1 MPDAASIAL
10 IDRPL
15 DLRGPGAAVRFANR
29 LLLAPMEGVTE
40 RCFRDLVIALGG
52 VGGACTEFVRIS
64 SSPIPARVIRRHL
77 GDAQPVPIA
86 VQLMA
91 PDAEHL
97 VTTIAAAEA
106 AGAAWIDLNFGC
118 PAPVVFDK
126 CAGSALLRTPD
137 RVAAIVRAAVAAT
150 RLPVSAK
157 VRAGIDSPDRVAEI
171 VLAAADAGAAMVTL
185 HARLR
190 VQTYAMP
197 ATWRWIAEARAAL
210 TRGGHAIPLVGN
222 GGVEAAGDA
231 ARLMR
236 ESGCDAVMI
245 GRAALA
251 DPWIFRAAMGGPQA
265 DAGEA
270 RAFACGYIDALA
282 AEYGER
288 TALARGKQLAR
299 WYRAG
304 GLFAGREDERARVL
318 RLDSVGAVR
327 AWFAD
332 AAPLTGS

>member
-15 DLRGPGAAVRFANR
+15 DLRGPGAVARLANR

-40 RCFRDLVIALGG
+40 RCFRELVIALGG
-52 VGGACTEFVRIS
+52 VGAACTEFVRIS
-64 SSPIPARVIRRHL
+64 SSAIPARIIRKHL
-77 GDAQPVPIA
+77 GEPQAVPVA

-97 VTTIAAAEA
+97 VRTIAAAEA

-157 VRAGIDSPDRVAEI
+157 VRAGIDAADRVAEI

-197 ATWRWIAEARAAL
+197 ATWRWIGEARAAL
-210 TRGGHAIPLVGN
+210 DRGGHRVPLVGN
-222 GGVEAAGDA
+222 GGVDTADDA

-236 ESGCDAVMI
+236 ETGCDAVMI

-251 DPWIFRAAMGGPQA
+251 DPWIFRAALGGAAA

-270 RAFACGYIDALA
+270 RAFALRYIDALA
-282 AEYGER
+282 VEYGER

-318 RLDSVGAVR
+318 RLATSTELR
-327 AWFAD
+327 AWF
-332 AAPLTGS
+332 TGVGISG